1 MDPRTNTTQCDLCGS
16 TLRPDGASQATD
28 ADGELL
34 TTVAEHRC
42 APRVQAFAAR
52 GLGIG
57 TPVDVRERFRRKW
70 STGFEVVDA
79 NASGYVLRRMSD
91 SAVLPDQLHDGRR
104 SSLGL
109 IRHGRRNARVPNEPT

>member
-1 MDPRTNTTQCDLCGS
+1 MHERPVTVQCELCGS
-16 TLRPDGASQATD
+16 TLRPDGASRAID

-42 APRVQAFAAR
+42 APRVHAPTAR
-52 GLGIG
+52 GFGIG
-57 TPVDVRERFRRKW
+57 TPVDVRERFRRTW

-91 SAVLPDQLHDGRR
+91 SAVLPTHFATGDVRR
-104 SSLGL
+104 SD
-109 IRHGRRNARVPNEPT
+109 